1 MAALLQGVGWTI
13 VARNWRSVGAEV
25 DLIVQKEDR
34 VRFVEVKV
42 RRRAGP
48 LSDEAVGP
56 AQRRR
61 ITRAAECWLDSH
73 PGIREACVTIAWVN
87 LADDTVRWLDNA
99 FDG

>member
-1 MAALLQGVGWTI
+1 MATLLQGAGWTV

-42 RRRAGP
+42 RRQEGP
-48 LSDEAVGP
+48 LSEEAVGP

-61 ITRAAECWLDSH
+61 ITRAAELWLDSH
-73 PGIREACVTIAWVN
+73 PGIREACFTIAWVN
-87 LADDTVRWLDNA
+87 LAKGTVRWLDNA